1 MAKNN
6 VRKQHVSKSDQ
17 NVNRAMAVLTVGIVA
32 EFYLLMVKRYY
43 VNAGVGSVLTMLTVL
58 EVLSYVGCALFAA
71 GLVFWIM
78 RQKWTRFAPA
88 APWLLGGGFFFAVTS
103 RLMLAVYPQATT
115 ALCVLVPAA
124 MLIGIV
130 FLLYPREFSL
140 EAGALTATLMALY
153 LVHRGGGREE
163 WSTLVLGCCIL
174 ALCAIA
180 ALIVAVGKAK
190 KNGGVLPFG
199 LRVVAPDGSYPL
211 VFAVLAVCFAAI
223 VLALAVSSIA
233 YYGLW
238 VFAVAAFLLAVYYTV
253 KMM

>member
-6 VRKQHVSKSDQ
+6 VRKERMSKSDH
-17 NVNRAMAVLTVGIVA
+17 NVNCAMGVLTVGIVA

-58 EVLSYVGCALFAA
+58 EVLSYVGCALFGA

-78 RQKWTRFAPA
+78 RGKWTRFAPA
-88 APWLLGGGFFFAVTS
+88 APWLLGSGFFFAVTS

-115 ALCVLVPAA
+115 ALCILVPAA

-130 FLLYPREFSL
+130 FLLYPREFSV
-140 EAGALTATLMALY
+140 EASALTATLMALY
-153 LVHRGGGREE
+153 LIHRGAGREE
-163 WSTLVLGCCIL
+163 WSTIVLGCCIL
-174 ALCAIA
+174 ALCVVA
-180 ALIVAVGKAK
+180 ALVVAVLKAK
-190 KNGGVLPFG
+190 KHGGVLPFG
-199 LRVVAPDGSYPL
+199 LRLVSAEGSYPL
-211 VFAVLAVCFAAI
+211 ILAVLIACFAAI
-223 VLALAVSSIA
+223 VLALIVSGIA

-238 VFAVAAFLLAVYYTV
+238 AFAIATFLLAVYYTV